1 MKGVE
6 QMTLTYRKLVADNR
20 ISVTDIQHEIVYM
33 QHVSIEH
40 SKEQQ
45 VCFLVCIHIILS
57 ELIPP
62 TKIHISIYQLH
73 TPIQAI

>member
-45 VCFLVCIHIILS
+45 VCFLVCIHI
-57 ELIPP
+57 
-62 TKIHISIYQLH
+62 SIYQLH
-73 TPIQAI
+73 TPIQAF